1 MTNRMKSFLRPS
13 PSGER
18 SSSQGRTTEADDKKQ
33 QQHCRSQQP
42 NSGGSISRILAAQE
56 WDRFRTLMSTEVGQ
70 VAVQNE
76 LLSSNDFAAESA
88 LAYASRFHPPMDV
101 LRAVAD
107 LLPPDVASRP
117 DPVGRSP
124 LHIAVKAGAPPPVV
138 RYLAEMDP
146 AAGATQDKHGRTPL
160 HYAAQSYA
168 SNYDPRRP
176 DDMPKK
182 EAVLEVVRYLC
193 KLSPTTVNLEDD
205 EEYTAL
211 EYAIENDLD
220 IKVVRSLQKACEK
233 DWKKRRAA
241 TAGGPKQRHDDVRQ
255 NMQLQQQRR
264 SAMHQQQM
272 MMAAASAG
280 VPTRATNKA
289 APTPSSG
296 AQPPRKARKRG
307 SHLMPA
313 DMDIA
318 EVSKALQ
325 ALETEPKRPEDPSAA
340 SSRKVPLGRENAR
353 KGNSKRALMA

>member
-13 PSGER
+13 PTGER
-18 SSSQGRTTEADDKKQ
+18 RSSQGRATEADVKK
-33 QQHCRSQQP
+33 QHCRSQP
-42 NSGGSISRILAAQE
+42 YSGGSILRILAAQD

-76 LLSSNDFAAESA
+76 LLSSNDFGAESA

-107 LLPPDVASRP
+107 LPPP

-146 AAGATQDKHGRTPL
+146 AAGATQDKNGRTPL

-182 EAVLEVVRYLC
+182 EAVLQVVRYLC

-220 IKVVRSLQKACEK
+220 IKVIRSLQKACEK
-233 DWKKRRAA
+233 DWKKRLRAR
-241 TAGGPKQRHDDVRQ
+241 TGGPKQRHDDVRQ

-280 VPTRATNKA
+280 VPTRAMDKA
-289 APTPSSG
+289 APPPSSG
-296 AQPPRKARKRG
+296 AQPTKKARKRG

-313 DMDIA
+313 GMEIA

-325 ALETEPKRPEDPSAA
+325 ALETEPKRPNDPSAGSA
-340 SSRKVPLGRENAR
+340 RKVPLGREAAR
-353 KGNSKRALMA
+353 KGNSNRALMA